1 MDDAAIERLKAIAH
15 PARFS
20 ILNALRAGESNVGE
34 IEAATGITQP
44 ALSQQLS
51 VLRHAGLVSTRREA
65 KLVFYTL
72 DGAVLAELAQVEER
86 INRQLADW
94 LAAGGEIRRSRAG
107 EAIIDSRYW
116 HCTLDGREV
125 TIPCGGTHAASLA
138 ELGRVRVQLA
148 PWEEG
153 FILTTRVSP

>member
-72 DGAVLAELAQVEER
+72 DGAVLAELAQAMSSLVPDAT
-86 INRQLADW
+86 LASCAKASGPHASGHG
-94 LAAGGEIRRSRAG
+94 AAVFA
-107 EAIIDSRYW
+107 
-116 HCTLDGREV
+116 
-125 TIPCGGTHAASLA
+125 TIQ
-138 ELGRVRVQLA
+138 R
-148 PWEEG
+148 
-153 FILTTRVSP
+153 